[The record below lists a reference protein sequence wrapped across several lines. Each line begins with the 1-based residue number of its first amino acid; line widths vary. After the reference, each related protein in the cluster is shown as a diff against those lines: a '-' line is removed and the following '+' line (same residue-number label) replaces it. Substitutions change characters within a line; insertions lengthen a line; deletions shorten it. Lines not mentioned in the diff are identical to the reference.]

1 MGQIIPRNEG
11 VNMKIGFD
19 LDGVLCNIDVATLHL
34 IVNTTPEDAR
44 CSTEE
49 WYYRERKPLLDARL
63 LLSKD
68 DEFYII
74 TSRPER
80 LQEITKLWVK
90 HYYPQARLY
99 FVSQESLRPDENNN
113 ESIKNWCFN
122 KVQLKAQKI
131 NELGIDVFF
140 DDEAEAFEEFRK
152 LCPNC
157 KIIKYGGRLEL

>member
-1 MGQIIPRNEG
+1 MS
-11 VNMKIGFD
+11 KIGFD
-19 LDGVLCNIDVATLHL
+19 LDGTLCSIDVAMLRL
-34 IVNTTPEDAR
+34 IDNEPNKEAQ
-44 CSTEE
+44 CSAEE

-63 LLSKD
+63 FLSKD
-68 DEFYII
+68 DKFYII

-90 HYYPQARLY
+90 HYYPQARLF
-99 FVSQESLRPDENNN
+99 FVNQETLRPEENNN

-122 KVQLKAQKI
+122 KVQLKAEKI
-131 NELGIDVFF
+131 NELGIDVYF

-157 KIIKYGGRLEL
+157 KIVKYGGRLEL

>member
-1 MGQIIPRNEG
+1 MSSTWRNE
-11 VNMKIGFD
+11 NIKIAWD
-19 LDGVLCNIDVATLHL
+19 LDGVLCDIDIATLRL
-34 IVNTTPEDAR
+34 IDNEPNAEAR
-44 CSTEE
+44 QSAEE

-80 LQEITKLWVK
+80 LQKITKLWVK

-99 FVSQESLRPDENNN
+99 FVSQESLRPEENNN

-131 NELGIDVFF
+131 NELGIDVYF